1 MGIERNV
8 QNYFEA
14 LAALPSQVEV
24 TEGAGETL
32 ALAAFYESAIVLFRA
47 AHERGNKVMF
57 VGNGG
62 SAAIASHMATDL
74 SKNGGIRSMAFNDA
88 AAITCFS
95 NDYDYDQVFSR
106 QLSLHAASEDVL
118 VAISSSGNSANILNA
133 VAAAKE
139 RGCTAITMSGFGAD
153 NRLRTRGDYNVYVPC
168 AEYGFVEIMHHCL
181 CHAITD
187 LSMGWGSDVDEVPV
201 SLQEVRG

>member
-1 MGIERNV
+1 MGIEQNV
-8 QNYFEA
+8 QNYFAA
-14 LAALPSQVEV
+14 LAVLPSRVEV
-24 TEGAGETL
+24 TGSSGEALTL
-32 ALAAFYESAIVLFRA
+32 GEFYETAIVLFRA

-88 AAITCFS
+88 SAITCFS

-106 QLSLHAASEDVL
+106 QISLHAASGDVL

-139 RGCTAITMSGFGAD
+139 CDCTAITMSGFGSD
-153 NRLRTRGDYNVYVPC
+153 NRLRARGDYNVYVPSE
-168 AEYGFVEIMHHCL
+168 EYGFVEITHHCL

-187 LSMGWGSDVDEVPV
+187 LSMGWGSDTEELPV
-201 SLQEVRG
+201 SLNEVRG

>member
-24 TEGAGETL
+24 TGSTGETL

-62 SAAIASHMATDL
+62 SAANCEPHGHGLEQERRHSVD
-74 SKNGGIRSMAFNDA
+74 GIQR
-88 AAITCFS
+88 C
-95 NDYDYDQVFSR
+95 V
-106 QLSLHAASEDVL
+106 
-118 VAISSSGNSANILNA
+118 GNYMLQQ
-133 VAAAKE
+133 
-139 RGCTAITMSGFGAD
+139 
-153 NRLRTRGDYNVYVPC
+153 RL
-168 AEYGFVEIMHHCL
+168 
-181 CHAITD
+181 
-187 LSMGWGSDVDEVPV
+187 
-201 SLQEVRG
+201 